1 MLTLHAEVF
10 QWNSTSPYSHTQI
23 TKLAFEVGVLYDL
36 KTLLKPLSSVRGNR
50 FDVFRFTVAQKTKLV
65 SQESDFVLA
74 KVCDVYFSC

>member
-50 FDVFRFTVAQKTKLV
+50 FDVFRFTVA
-65 SQESDFVLA
+65 
-74 KVCDVYFSC
+74 

>member
-50 FDVFRFTVAQKTKLV
+50 FDVFSFHGCAKNKTGVARVRLCFG
-65 SQESDFVLA
+65 ESLRRIF
-74 KVCDVYFSC
+74 